1 MAAYASVQA
10 ETAGISGN
18 GSGHGDAARAAVRGK
33 TSYPGAEEPGD
44 LADHQSF
51 LLMFSDGSG
60 QCLLWLAGGLPKPAE
75 TSVVQGGPQPPA
87 GSPRPLIHDPDVLR
101 RWRQVQTAGTWL
113 GFLVLLGL
121 VLASHA

>member
-1 MAAYASVQA
+1 MAAYASVQV

-18 GSGHGDAARAAVRGK
+18 GSGHGDAARAAVRGS
-33 TSYPGAEEPGD
+33 TRSRDAQGPGD
-44 LADHQSF
+44 GADHYGY
-51 LLMFSDGSG
+51 LLVFSDGSG
-60 QCLLWLAGGLPKPAE
+60 QCLLWLAGGPPTAAE
-75 TSVVQGGPQPPA
+75 TYAAQGAQHPPR
-87 GSPRPLIHDPDVLR
+87 GTPRPLIHDPDVLR